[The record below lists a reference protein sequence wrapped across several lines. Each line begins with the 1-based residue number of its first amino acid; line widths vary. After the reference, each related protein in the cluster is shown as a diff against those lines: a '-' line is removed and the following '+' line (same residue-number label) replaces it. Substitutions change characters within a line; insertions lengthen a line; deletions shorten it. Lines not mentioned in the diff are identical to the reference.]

1 NPFNDQDL
9 AKSRAELVIKNM
21 VAAGQLSEE
30 EASAISESSAPSMSA
45 AARHQIG
52 QHFADWG
59 IDQVSSY
66 VGYADQ
72 DLVVQTTL
80 DPALQKQAEQTLTR
94 VLAEQGP
101 AMKAGQGAVVTIGP
115 NGAVMAMVG

>member
-1 NPFNDQDL
+1 ICQAAMLAGLLKAPSRFNPFNDQDL
-9 AKSRAELVIKNM
+9 ARSRAELVIKNM

-30 EASAISESSAPSMSA
+30 EASAISESSAPA
-45 AARHQIG
+45 AASNQIG
-52 QHFADWG
+52 QHFADWV

-80 DPALQKQAEQTLTR
+80 DPALQKQAEQTLMR

-101 AMKAGQGAVVTIGP
+101 AMKARQE
-115 NGAVMAMVG
+115 